1 MKKQTKDK
9 LNRFLFNFK
18 NLTSLGGPKTDLNTF
33 IDNEQLYKLDP
44 DRFNFYMQVLE
55 SVSNPNPDV
64 LTEVIRKE
72 NLTRYE
78 RERVDK
84 KLKNIE
90 NYFENRMDNITEE
103 GQSSSSMKD
112 IQKLK
117 RKLALNPLTQEIVIT
132 DKGKKIEGGDI
143 SQLKNNLGLEQLK
156 KKLGLEKNEN
166 LQLTDDDKKNDKIVK
181 KYIES
186 PFYSPNNEKV
196 NMTDRLIFV
205 VLTYIIRS
213 LALFLVEWGI
223 YTGYITDFNQAFG
236 LYFGMYAS
244 ILFLT
249 LFLTNG
255 KKDDMIFRLLFFYIN
270 TQSDDGRGVLRIIV
284 HIFCILL
291 LLPIPLVVREYREFK
306 PKEIL
311 SFKEKSKL
319 LNGIQTF
326 SLYSWILTSV
336 VAINV

>member
-90 NYFENRMDNITEE
+90 NYFENRMDNIEEE
-103 GQSSSSMKD
+103 GESSSSMKD

-132 DKGKKIEGGDI
+132 EKEKDKKFEGGDI
-143 SQLKNNLGLEQLK
+143 SQLK
-156 KKLGLEKNEN
+156 KKLGLGEGE
-166 LQLTDDDKKNDKIVK
+166 LQLTNDDKKDDKIVK

>member
-18 NLTSLGGPKTDLNTF
+18 NLTSLGGPRTDLNTF

-90 NYFENRMDNITEE
+90 NYFENRKDNIEEE
-103 GQSSSSMKD
+103 GESSSSMKD

-132 DKGKKIEGGDI
+132 DKGKKFEGGDI
-143 SQLKNNLGLEQLK
+143 SQLK
-156 KKLGLEKNEN
+156 KKLGLGEGE
-166 LQLTDDDKKNDKIVK
+166 LQLTDDDKKNDEIVK
-181 KYIES
+181 KYTES

>member
-18 NLTSLGGPKTDLNTF
+18 NLTSLGGPRTDLNTF

-44 DRFNFYMQVLE
+44 DIFNFYMQVLE

-78 RERVDK
+78 RERVEK

-90 NYFENRMDNITEE
+90 NYFENRIDNIEEE
-103 GQSSSSMKD
+103 GESSSSMKD

-132 DKGKKIEGGDI
+132 EKEKDKKFEGGDI
-143 SQLKNNLGLEQLK
+143 SQLK
-156 KKLGLEKNEN
+156 KKLGLGEGE
-166 LQLTDDDKKNDKIVK
+166 LQLTSDDKKNDEIVK
-181 KYIES
+181 KYTES

>member
-90 NYFENRMDNITEE
+90 NYFENRMDNIEEE
-103 GQSSSSMKD
+103 GESSSSMKD

-132 DKGKKIEGGDI
+132 DKGKKIKGGDI
-143 SQLKNNLGLEQLK
+143 SQLK
-156 KKLGLEKNEN
+156 KKLGLEQDEK
-166 LQLTDDDKKNDKIVK
+166 LQLTNI
-181 KYIES
+181 
-186 PFYSPNNEKV
+186 
-196 NMTDRLIFV
+196 
-205 VLTYIIRS
+205 
-213 LALFLVEWGI
+213 A
-223 YTGYITDFNQAFG
+223 IT
-236 LYFGMYAS
+236 
-244 ILFLT
+244 
-249 LFLTNG
+249 
-255 KKDDMIFRLLFFYIN
+255 K
-270 TQSDDGRGVLRIIV
+270 
-284 HIFCILL
+284 
-291 LLPIPLVVREYREFK
+291 
-306 PKEIL
+306 
-311 SFKEKSKL
+311 
-319 LNGIQTF
+319 
-326 SLYSWILTSV
+326 
-336 VAINV
+336 

>member
-1 MKKQTKDK
+1 
-9 LNRFLFNFK
+9 
-18 NLTSLGGPKTDLNTF
+18 
-33 IDNEQLYKLDP
+33 
-44 DRFNFYMQVLE
+44 
-55 SVSNPNPDV
+55 
-64 LTEVIRKE
+64 
-72 NLTRYE
+72 
-78 RERVDK
+78 
-84 KLKNIE
+84 
-90 NYFENRMDNITEE
+90 
-103 GQSSSSMKD
+103 MKD
-112 IQKLK
+112 VQKLK
-117 RKLALNPLTQEIVIT
+117 RKLALNPLTQDIVIT
-132 DKGKKIEGGDI
+132 DKGKKFEGGD
-143 SQLKNNLGLEQLK
+143 LKQLK
-156 KKLGLEKNEN
+156 KKLGLDQNEK
-166 LQLTDDDKKNDKIVK
+166 LQLTNDDKNNDKIVK
-181 KYIES
+181 KYTES

>member
-18 NLTSLGGPKTDLNTF
+18 NLTSLGGPRTDLNTF

-90 NYFENRMDNITEE
+90 NYFENRMDNIEEE
-103 GQSSSSMKD
+103 GESSSSMKD

-132 DKGKKIEGGDI
+132 EKEKDKKFEGGDI
-143 SQLKNNLGLEQLK
+143 SQLK
-156 KKLGLEKNEN
+156 KKLGLGEGE
-166 LQLTDDDKKNDKIVK
+166 LQLTDDDKKNDEIVK
-181 KYIES
+181 KYTES

>member
-18 NLTSLGGPKTDLNTF
+18 NLTSLGGPRTDLNTF

-90 NYFENRMDNITEE
+90 NYFENRMDNIEEE
-103 GQSSSSMKD
+103 GESSSSMKD

-132 DKGKKIEGGDI
+132 EKEKDKKFEGGDI
-143 SQLKNNLGLEQLK
+143 SQLK
-156 KKLGLEKNEN
+156 KKLGLGEGE
-166 LQLTDDDKKNDKIVK
+166 LQLTSDDKKNDEIVK
-181 KYIES
+181 KYTES

>member
-18 NLTSLGGPKTDLNTF
+18 NLTSLGGPRTDLNTF

-90 NYFENRMDNITEE
+90 NYFENRKDNIEEE
-103 GQSSSSMKD
+103 GESSSSMKD

-132 DKGKKIEGGDI
+132 DKGKKFEGGD
-143 SQLKNNLGLEQLK
+143 LKQLK
-156 KKLGLEKNEN
+156 KKLGLDEK
-166 LQLTDDDKKNDKIVK
+166 LQLTNDDKKNDEIVK
-181 KYIES
+181 KYTES

>member
-18 NLTSLGGPKTDLNTF
+18 NLTSLGGPRTDLNTF

-90 NYFENRMDNITEE
+90 NYFENRKDNIEEE
-103 GQSSSSMKD
+103 GESSSSMKD

-132 DKGKKIEGGDI
+132 DKGKKFEGGDI
-143 SQLKNNLGLEQLK
+143 SQLK
-156 KKLGLEKNEN
+156 KKLGLDQNEK
-166 LQLTDDDKKNDKIVK
+166 LQLTNDDKKNDEIVK
-181 KYIES
+181 KYTES

>member
-18 NLTSLGGPKTDLNTF
+18 NLTSLGGPRTDLNTF

-90 NYFENRMDNITEE
+90 NYFENRKDNIEEE
-103 GQSSSSMKD
+103 GESSSSMKD

-132 DKGKKIEGGDI
+132 DKGKKFEGGD
-143 SQLKNNLGLEQLK
+143 LKQLK
-156 KKLGLEKNEN
+156 KKLGLEE
-166 LQLTDDDKKNDKIVK
+166 LELTNDDKKNDEIVK
-181 KYIES
+181 KYTES

>member
-18 NLTSLGGPKTDLNTF
+18 NLTSLGGPRTDLNTF

-90 NYFENRMDNITEE
+90 NYFENRMDNIAEE
-103 GQSSSSMKD
+103 GESSSSMKD
-112 IQKLK
+112 VQKLK
-117 RKLALNPLTQEIVIT
+117 RKLALNPLTQDIVIT
-132 DKGKKIEGGDI
+132 DKGKKFEGGDI
-143 SQLKNNLGLEQLK
+143 SQLK
-156 KKLGLEKNEN
+156 KKLGLGDGE
-166 LQLTDDDKKNDKIVK
+166 LQLTSDDKKNDKIVK
-181 KYIES
+181 KYTES

>member
-18 NLTSLGGPKTDLNTF
+18 NLTSLGGPRTDLNTF

-90 NYFENRMDNITEE
+90 NYFENRMDNIEEE
-103 GQSSSSMKD
+103 GESSSSMKD

-132 DKGKKIEGGDI
+132 DKGKKFEGGDI
-143 SQLKNNLGLEQLK
+143 SQLK
-156 KKLGLEKNEN
+156 KKLGLLELE
-166 LQLTDDDKKNDKIVK
+166 LTSDDKQNDKIVK
-181 KYIES
+181 KYTES

>member
-90 NYFENRMDNITEE
+90 NYFENRMDNIEEE
-103 GQSSSSMKD
+103 GESSSSMKD

-132 DKGKKIEGGDI
+132 EKEKGKKIEGGDI
-143 SQLKNNLGLEQLK
+143 SQLK
-156 KKLGLEKNEN
+156 KKLGLGEGE
-166 LQLTDDDKKNDKIVK
+166 LQLTNDDKKDDKIVK

>member
-18 NLTSLGGPKTDLNTF
+18 NLTSLGGPRTDLNTF

-90 NYFENRMDNITEE
+90 NYFENRKDNIEEE
-103 GQSSSSMKD
+103 GESSSSMKD

-132 DKGKKIEGGDI
+132 DKGKKFEGGDI
-143 SQLKNNLGLEQLK
+143 SQLK
-156 KKLGLEKNEN
+156 KKLGLEK
-166 LQLTDDDKKNDKIVK
+166 LQLTNDDKNDDKIVK
-181 KYIES
+181 KYTES

>member
-18 NLTSLGGPKTDLNTF
+18 NLTSLGGPRTDLNTF

-90 NYFENRMDNITEE
+90 NYFENRKDNIEEE
-103 GQSSSSMKD
+103 GESSSSMKD
-112 IQKLK
+112 VQKLK
-117 RKLALNPLTQEIVIT
+117 RKLALNPLTQDIVIT
-132 DKGKKIEGGDI
+132 DKGKKFEGGD
-143 SQLKNNLGLEQLK
+143 LKQLK
-156 KKLGLEKNEN
+156 KKLGLDEK
-166 LQLTDDDKKNDKIVK
+166 LQLTNDDKKNDEIVK
-181 KYIES
+181 KYTES

>member
-18 NLTSLGGPKTDLNTF
+18 NLTSLGGPRTDLNTF

-90 NYFENRMDNITEE
+90 NYFENRKDNIEEE
-103 GQSSSSMKD
+103 GESSSSMKD

-132 DKGKKIEGGDI
+132 DKGKKFEGGDI
-143 SQLKNNLGLEQLK
+143 SQLK
-156 KKLGLEKNEN
+156 KKLGLEEYEK
-166 LQLTDDDKKNDKIVK
+166 LQLTNDDKKNDEIVK
-181 KYIES
+181 KYTES

>member
-18 NLTSLGGPKTDLNTF
+18 NLTSLGGPRTDLNTF

-64 LTEVIRKE
+64 LSEVRRKE
-72 NLTRYE
+72 NVTRYE

-90 NYFENRMDNITEE
+90 NYFENRKDNIEE
-103 GQSSSSMKD
+103 VGESSSSMKD
-112 IQKLK
+112 VQKLK
-117 RKLALNPLTQEIVIT
+117 RKLALNPLTQDIVIT
-132 DKGKKIEGGDI
+132 DKGKKFEGGDI
-143 SQLKNNLGLEQLK
+143 SQLK
-156 KKLGLEKNEN
+156 KKLGLLELE
-166 LQLTDDDKKNDKIVK
+166 LTNDDKNNDKIVK
-181 KYIES
+181 KYTES

>member
-90 NYFENRMDNITEE
+90 NYFENRMDNIEEE
-103 GQSSSSMKD
+103 GESSSSMKD

-132 DKGKKIEGGDI
+132 EKEKDKKFEGGDI
-143 SQLKNNLGLEQLK
+143 SQIK
-156 KKLGLEKNEN
+156 KKLGIGEGE
-166 LQLTDDDKKNDKIVK
+166 LQLTNDDKKDDKIVK

>member
-78 RERVDK
+78 RERVEK

-90 NYFENRMDNITEE
+90 NYFENRIDNIEEE
-103 GQSSSSMKD
+103 GESSSSMKD

-132 DKGKKIEGGDI
+132 EIEKDKKFEGGDI
-143 SQLKNNLGLEQLK
+143 SQLK
-156 KKLGLEKNEN
+156 KKLGLGDGE
-166 LQLTDDDKKNDKIVK
+166 LQLTSDDKKNDKIVK

-311 SFKEKSKL
+311 SFKEKSKM

>member
-90 NYFENRMDNITEE
+90 NYFENRIDNIEEE
-103 GQSSSSMKD
+103 GESSSSMKD

-132 DKGKKIEGGDI
+132 EKEKDKKFEGGDI
-143 SQLKNNLGLEQLK
+143 SQIK
-156 KKLGLEKNEN
+156 KKLGLGEGE
-166 LQLTDDDKKNDKIVK
+166 LQLTNDDKKDDKIVK

>member
-90 NYFENRMDNITEE
+90 NYFENRMDNIEEE
-103 GQSSSSMKD
+103 GESSSSMKD

-132 DKGKKIEGGDI
+132 EKEKDKKIEGGDI
-143 SQLKNNLGLEQLK
+143 SQLK
-156 KKLGLEKNEN
+156 KKLGLGENEN
-166 LQLTDDDKKNDKIVK
+166 LQLTKDDKKNDKIVK

>member
-18 NLTSLGGPKTDLNTF
+18 NLTSLGGPRTDLNTF

-78 RERVDK
+78 RERVEK

-90 NYFENRMDNITEE
+90 NYFENRIDNIEEE
-103 GQSSSSMKD
+103 GESSSSMKD

-132 DKGKKIEGGDI
+132 DKGKKFEGGDI
-143 SQLKNNLGLEQLK
+143 SQLK
-156 KKLGLEKNEN
+156 KKLGLDEK
-166 LQLTDDDKKNDKIVK
+166 LQLTNDDKKNDEIVK
-181 KYIES
+181 KYTES

-311 SFKEKSKL
+311 SFKEKSKM

>member
-18 NLTSLGGPKTDLNTF
+18 NLTSLGGPRTDLNTF

-90 NYFENRMDNITEE
+90 NYFENRMDNIEEE
-103 GQSSSSMKD
+103 GESSSSMKD
-112 IQKLK
+112 VQKLK
-117 RKLALNPLTQEIVIT
+117 RKLALNPLTQDIVIT
-132 DKGKKIEGGDI
+132 DKGKKFEGGDI
-143 SQLKNNLGLEQLK
+143 SQLK
-156 KKLGLEKNEN
+156 KKLGLEE
-166 LQLTDDDKKNDKIVK
+166 LQLTNDDKKNDEIVK
-181 KYIES
+181 KYTES

-306 PKEIL
+306 SKEIL

>member
-18 NLTSLGGPKTDLNTF
+18 NLTSLGGPRTDLNTF

-90 NYFENRMDNITEE
+90 NYFENRKDNIEEE
-103 GQSSSSMKD
+103 GESSSSMKD
-112 IQKLK
+112 VQKLK
-117 RKLALNPLTQEIVIT
+117 RKLALNPLTQDIVIT
-132 DKGKKIEGGDI
+132 DKGKKFEGGDI
-143 SQLKNNLGLEQLK
+143 SQLK
-156 KKLGLEKNEN
+156 KKLGLEK
-166 LQLTDDDKKNDKIVK
+166 LQLTNDDKKNDEIVK
-181 KYIES
+181 KYTES

>member
-78 RERVDK
+78 RERVEK

-90 NYFENRMDNITEE
+90 NYFENRIDNIEEE
-103 GQSSSSMKD
+103 GESSSSMKD

-132 DKGKKIEGGDI
+132 EIEKDKKFEGGDI
-143 SQLKNNLGLEQLK
+143 SQLK
-156 KKLGLEKNEN
+156 KKLGLGDGE
-166 LQLTDDDKKNDKIVK
+166 LQLTSDDKKNDKIVK

-255 KKDDMIFRLLFFYIN
+255 
-270 TQSDDGRGVLRIIV
+270 
-284 HIFCILL
+284 
-291 LLPIPLVVREYREFK
+291 
-306 PKEIL
+306 
-311 SFKEKSKL
+311 
-319 LNGIQTF
+319 
-326 SLYSWILTSV
+326 
-336 VAINV
+336 

>member
-1 MKKQTKDK
+1 
-9 LNRFLFNFK
+9 
-18 NLTSLGGPKTDLNTF
+18 
-33 IDNEQLYKLDP
+33 
-44 DRFNFYMQVLE
+44 
-55 SVSNPNPDV
+55 
-64 LTEVIRKE
+64 
-72 NLTRYE
+72 
-78 RERVDK
+78 
-84 KLKNIE
+84 
-90 NYFENRMDNITEE
+90 
-103 GQSSSSMKD
+103 
-112 IQKLK
+112 
-117 RKLALNPLTQEIVIT
+117 
-132 DKGKKIEGGDI
+132 
-143 SQLKNNLGLEQLK
+143 
-156 KKLGLEKNEN
+156 
-166 LQLTDDDKKNDKIVK
+166 
-181 KYIES
+181 
-186 PFYSPNNEKV
+186 
-196 NMTDRLIFV
+196 MTDRLIFV

-213 LALFLVEWGI
+213 LALFLVEWGK
-223 YTGYITDFNQAFG
+223 YTGFITDFNQAFG

>member
-1 MKKQTKDK
+1 
-9 LNRFLFNFK
+9 
-18 NLTSLGGPKTDLNTF
+18 
-33 IDNEQLYKLDP
+33 
-44 DRFNFYMQVLE
+44 
-55 SVSNPNPDV
+55 
-64 LTEVIRKE
+64 
-72 NLTRYE
+72 
-78 RERVDK
+78 
-84 KLKNIE
+84 
-90 NYFENRMDNITEE
+90 MDNIEEE
-103 GQSSSSMKD
+103 GESSSSMKD

-132 DKGKKIEGGDI
+132 EIEKDKKFEGGDI
-143 SQLKNNLGLEQLK
+143 SQLK
-156 KKLGLEKNEN
+156 KKLGLGEGE
-166 LQLTDDDKKNDKIVK
+166 LQLTSDDKKNDEIVK
-181 KYIES
+181 KYTES

>member
-18 NLTSLGGPKTDLNTF
+18 NLTSLGGPRTDLNTF

-90 NYFENRMDNITEE
+90 NYFENRMDNIEEE
-103 GQSSSSMKD
+103 GESSSSMKD
-112 IQKLK
+112 VQKLK
-117 RKLALNPLTQEIVIT
+117 RKLALNPLTQDIVIT
-132 DKGKKIEGGDI
+132 DKGKKFEGGD
-143 SQLKNNLGLEQLK
+143 LKQLK
-156 KKLGLEKNEN
+156 KKLGLEE
-166 LQLTDDDKKNDKIVK
+166 LQLTNDDKKNDEIVK
-181 KYIES
+181 KYTES

>member
-18 NLTSLGGPKTDLNTF
+18 NLTSLGGPRTDLNTF

-90 NYFENRMDNITEE
+90 NYFENRIDNIEEE
-103 GQSSSSMKD
+103 GESSSSIKD

-132 DKGKKIEGGDI
+132 EKEKDKKFEGGDI
-143 SQLKNNLGLEQLK
+143 SQLK
-156 KKLGLEKNEN
+156 KKLGLGEGE
-166 LQLTDDDKKNDKIVK
+166 LQLTDDDKKNDEIVK
-181 KYIES
+181 KYTES

-311 SFKEKSKL
+311 SFKEKSKM

>member
-18 NLTSLGGPKTDLNTF
+18 NLTSLGGPRTDLNTF

-90 NYFENRMDNITEE
+90 NYFENRKDNIEEE
-103 GQSSSSMKD
+103 GESSSSMKD
-112 IQKLK
+112 IQKLN

-132 DKGKKIEGGDI
+132 DKGKKFEGGDI
-143 SQLKNNLGLEQLK
+143 SQLK
-156 KKLGLEKNEN
+156 KKLGLLELE
-166 LQLTDDDKKNDKIVK
+166 LTNDDKQNDKIVK
-181 KYIES
+181 KYTES

>member
-18 NLTSLGGPKTDLNTF
+18 NLTSLGGPRTDLNTF

-90 NYFENRMDNITEE
+90 NYFENRKDNIEEE
-103 GQSSSSMKD
+103 GESSSSMKD

-132 DKGKKIEGGDI
+132 DKGKKFEGGD
-143 SQLKNNLGLEQLK
+143 LKQLK
-156 KKLGLEKNEN
+156 KKLGLLELE
-166 LQLTDDDKKNDKIVK
+166 LTNDDKQNDKIVK
-181 KYIES
+181 KYTES

>member
-78 RERVDK
+78 RERVEK

-90 NYFENRMDNITEE
+90 NYFENRIDNIEEE
-103 GQSSSSMKD
+103 GESSSSMKD

-132 DKGKKIEGGDI
+132 EIEKDKKFEGGDI
-143 SQLKNNLGLEQLK
+143 SQLK
-156 KKLGLEKNEN
+156 KKLGLGEGE
-166 LQLTDDDKKNDKIVK
+166 LQLTSDDKKNDEIVK
-181 KYIES
+181 KYTES

>member
-90 NYFENRMDNITEE
+90 NYFENRMDNIEE
-103 GQSSSSMKD
+103 GESSSSMKD

-132 DKGKKIEGGDI
+132 EIEKDKKFEGGDI
-143 SQLKNNLGLEQLK
+143 SQLK
-156 KKLGLEKNEN
+156 KKLGLGEKEN

>member
-18 NLTSLGGPKTDLNTF
+18 NLTSLGGPRTDLNTF

-90 NYFENRMDNITEE
+90 NYFENRKDNIEEE
-103 GQSSSSMKD
+103 GESSSSMKD
-112 IQKLK
+112 VQKLK
-117 RKLALNPLTQEIVIT
+117 RKLALNPLTQDIVIT
-132 DKGKKIEGGDI
+132 DKGKKFEGGDI
-143 SQLKNNLGLEQLK
+143 SQLK
-156 KKLGLEKNEN
+156 KKLGLGEGE
-166 LQLTDDDKKNDKIVK
+166 LQLTNDDKKNDEIVK
-181 KYIES
+181 KYTES

>member
-90 NYFENRMDNITEE
+90 NYFENRMDNIEEE
-103 GQSSSSMKD
+103 GESSSSMKD

-132 DKGKKIEGGDI
+132 EIEKDKKFEGGDI
-143 SQLKNNLGLEQLK
+143 SQLK
-156 KKLGLEKNEN
+156 KKLGLGDGE
-166 LQLTDDDKKNDKIVK
+166 LQLTSDDKKNDKIVK

-311 SFKEKSKL
+311 SFKEKSKM

>member
-18 NLTSLGGPKTDLNTF
+18 NLTSLGGPRTDLNTF

-90 NYFENRMDNITEE
+90 NYFENRMDNIEEE
-103 GQSSSSMKD
+103 GESSSSMKD
-112 IQKLK
+112 VQKLK
-117 RKLALNPLTQEIVIT
+117 RKLALNPLTQDIVIT
-132 DKGKKIEGGDI
+132 DKGKKFEGGD
-143 SQLKNNLGLEQLK
+143 LKQLK
-156 KKLGLEKNEN
+156 KKLGLDEK
-166 LQLTDDDKKNDKIVK
+166 LQLTNDDKKNDEIVK
-181 KYIES
+181 KYTES

>member
-18 NLTSLGGPKTDLNTF
+18 NLTSLGGPRTDLNTF

-90 NYFENRMDNITEE
+90 NYFENRKDNIEEE
-103 GQSSSSMKD
+103 GESSSSMKD

-132 DKGKKIEGGDI
+132 EKEKDKKFEGGDI
-143 SQLKNNLGLEQLK
+143 SQLK
-156 KKLGLEKNEN
+156 KKLGLGEGE
-166 LQLTDDDKKNDKIVK
+166 LQLTSDDKKNDEIVK
-181 KYIES
+181 KYTES

>member
-18 NLTSLGGPKTDLNTF
+18 NLTSLGGPRTDLNTF

-90 NYFENRMDNITEE
+90 NYFENRMDNIAEE
-103 GQSSSSMKD
+103 GESSSSMKD
-112 IQKLK
+112 VQKLK
-117 RKLALNPLTQEIVIT
+117 RKLALNPLTQDIVIT
-132 DKGKKIEGGDI
+132 DKGKKFEGGDI
-143 SQLKNNLGLEQLK
+143 SQLK
-156 KKLGLEKNEN
+156 KKLGLGEGE
-166 LQLTDDDKKNDKIVK
+166 LQLTDDDKKNDEIVK
-181 KYIES
+181 KYTES

>member
-90 NYFENRMDNITEE
+90 NYFENRMDNIEEE
-103 GQSSSSMKD
+103 GESSSSMKD

-132 DKGKKIEGGDI
+132 EKEKGKKIEGGDI
-143 SQLKNNLGLEQLK
+143 SQLK
-156 KKLGLEKNEN
+156 KKLGLGEGE
-166 LQLTDDDKKNDKIVK
+166 LQLTNDDKKDDKIVK

-311 SFKEKSKL
+311 SFKEKSKM